1 MIIWGIV
8 WGTLL
13 SLCFHKNAWILGAL
27 LGAIAGLTLRKAI
40 RSEIQK
46 AFETTEVTIND
57 TEQEQQTTQAA
68 SAKTAPPPSAAISK
82 ENSSFSS
89 VKLPPANYIEPV
101 APASIPPPAP
111 PLNFSKNPIET
122 LPPNSL
128 PASTLPPPD
137 PIGQFFSTI
146 FNWLTGGNTVVRIGI
161 VVLFFGLSFLA
172 KYAADNHMF
181 PIELRLALIGVAGI
195 VLLGIGF
202 RLRNKRQGYAMS
214 LQGAGVATLY
224 LTAFASLRLYALLE
238 PGLVFG
244 LMIAICTLSTTIAL
258 LQNAKSLAVIGFAGG
273 FLAPVLTSTGQGN
286 HIVLFSYYTLLNVAI
301 LFIALRRS
309 WRILNLTG
317 FFFTFV
323 IATFWGVLRY
333 KTELWAST
341 QPFLI
346 GFFLIYVLTAVL
358 YALRNTTQIK
368 RSFPAAV
375 DGTLVFA
382 TPLLAFGLQ
391 AGMVQHIE
399 FAMAFSA
406 LVLGAFYL
414 LLALVLFKRQ
424 KDSLKLLCE
433 CFLALGAGF
442 ATLAV
447 PLALDARWTT
457 AVWAVEG
464 AGVFWVGMRQGRW
477 VPRAFGLALQ
487 GMAAISFISTMEQGS
502 LASLPFA
509 NPAFIGALMLA
520 FPAFA
525 IAFWTR
531 QALAHN
537 GSTWAN
543 NYASLEK
550 AISNPAFLIGFFWW
564 LSAFAFEIQRLVPAG
579 NGIYPAIDPKFHA
592 DLFMLNFLLSA
603 FVAERIAHHKNW
615 PVACWPAY
623 LTTPVLL
630 LTALANVANDHL
642 LMGPLSWAFWLLGL
656 TTHGLLLYRLD
667 RRNAAG
673 WFSAMHAM
681 GVWVL
686 LILLINI
693 LRYAINQAD
702 LWHTAWASVVLL
714 SAGTVVLLL
723 LASLPLSKKLEGRWP
738 FMEETRFVRSYTWL
752 AAVPLAVI
760 VLFGALFVA
769 IHSRGN
775 AEPLPYLPVLNPTDL
790 SVALGLGAI
799 AFWLA
804 KLSRSTLSIGVH
816 AFGPAPKVVLSIA
829 GFIALNTAWLRVA
842 HHFGGVAWDASAL
855 FHSFLVQTG
864 YAILWT
870 VLAVLLMVVANRKQ
884 LRILWMTGAGL
895 LGLTVAKL
903 FLIDLSNT
911 GGSARIVAFIGVGVL
926 MLIVGYLAPL
936 PPKQSSVKSS
946 ERNESESTE

>member
-1 MIIWGIV
+1 MVIWGIF

-13 SLCFHKNAWILGAL
+13 SLGIDTDLWMLGAI

-46 AFETTEVTIND
+46 AFETTELTIND
-57 TEQEQQTTQAA
+57 TEQEQQTTQAT
-68 SAKTAPPPSAAISK
+68 SANTALSSSAAISK

-89 VKLPPANYIEPV
+89 VKLPPADSIEPV
-101 APASIPPPAP
+101 APASTPPLAP
-111 PLNFSKNPIET
+111 PLKFSKKPIET
-122 LPPNSL
+122 PPPSSL
-128 PASTLPPPD
+128 PTNTLPPPD
-137 PIGQFFSTI
+137 PIGQLFSAI
-146 FNWLTGGNTVVRIGI
+146 FSWLTGGNTVVRIGI

-172 KYAADNHMF
+172 KYAADNQMF
-181 PIELRLALIGVAGI
+181 PIELRLAFIGVAGI

-202 RLRNKRQGYAMS
+202 RLRHQREGYAMS
-214 LQGAGVATLY
+214 LQGAGVAALY

-238 PGLVFG
+238 PGLVFV
-244 LMIAICTLSTTIAL
+244 LMLAICTLSTAIAL

-273 FLAPVLTSTGQGN
+273 FLAPILTSTGEGN
-286 HIVLFSYYTLLNVAI
+286 HIVLFSYYTLLNLAI
-301 LFIALRRS
+301 LFIALHRS

-317 FFFTFV
+317 FFFTFI

-358 YALRNTTQIK
+358 YAGRQTLQINF
-368 RSFPAAV
+368 RLQSAV

-382 TPLLAFGLQ
+382 TPILAFGLQ
-391 AGMVQHIE
+391 AAMVRHME

-406 LVLGAFYL
+406 LTLGAFYL
-414 LLALVLFKRQ
+414 LLAAGLLKRQ

-464 AGVFWVGMRQGRW
+464 AAVFWVGMRQARW
-477 VPRAFGLALQ
+477 MPRAFGLALQ
-487 GMAAISFISTMEQGS
+487 AIAAVAFISTMEQGS
-502 LASLPFA
+502 LAPLPFA

-531 QALAHN
+531 QALAHS

-543 NYASLEK
+543 NYAPLEK
-550 AISNPAFLIGFFWW
+550 AISNPAFLIGFFWF
-564 LSAFAFEIQRLVPAG
+564 LSAFAFEIQRLIPGA
-579 NGIYPAIDPKFHA
+579 NEIYPAIDPKFHA
-592 DLFMLNFLLSA
+592 DLFMLNFVLSA

-623 LTTPVLL
+623 ITTPVLL
-630 LTALANVANDHL
+630 LAALANLANDYT

-656 TTHGLLLYRLD
+656 TAHGVLLYRLD

-673 WFSAMHAM
+673 WFAWMHAM

-702 LWHTAWASVVLL
+702 LWHTAWASVILL
-714 SAGTVVLLL
+714 NAGTTLLLL
-723 LASLPLSKKLEGRWP
+723 LATLPLSKKFEGRWP
-738 FMEETRFVRSYTWL
+738 FIEEERFIRSYTWL

-760 VLFGALFVA
+760 VFFGALFVA

-775 AEPLPYLPVLNPTDL
+775 AEPLPYVPVLNPTDL

-804 KLSRSTLSIGVH
+804 KLSRSTLSVGVQ
-816 AFGPAPKVVLSIA
+816 AFGPVPKIVLSIA
-829 GFIALNTAWLRVA
+829 AFIALNTAWLRVA
-842 HHFGGVAWDASAL
+842 HHFGGVAWDAYAL
-855 FHSFLVQTG
+855 FNSFLVQTG

-870 VLAVLLMVVANRKQ
+870 VLAVVLMASANRKQ
-884 LRILWMTGAGL
+884 LRLLWMTGAGL

-903 FLIDLSNT
+903 FLIDLSNS

-936 PPKQSSVKSS
+936 PPHPSSVKSS
-946 ERNESESTE
+946 EPNE